1 MNKYFNGCTTIED
14 VKRVFKE
21 LAKALHPDNGG
32 DAEAFKAMMQEYQAA
47 FNRLKN
53 THTNAAGETYT
64 SEKETTETP
73 EQFAE
78 IINKII
84 FMDGVKIEIIG
95 SWVWLSGNTMIYK
108 DEIKAVGF
116 WWSKSKKAW
125 YYTGEKEHHKRRGHY
140 SMSGLRDKWGSVEV
154 EREEQKRLA

>member
-1 MNKYFNGCTTIED
+1 MNKYFNGCRTIED
-14 VKRVFKE
+14 VKKVFKE

-47 FNRLKN
+47 FNRYKN

-64 SEKETTETP
+64 SDKETTETP

-108 DEIKAVGF
+108 DEIKAAGF

-140 SMSGLRDKWGSVEV
+140 SMNGLRDKWGSVEV